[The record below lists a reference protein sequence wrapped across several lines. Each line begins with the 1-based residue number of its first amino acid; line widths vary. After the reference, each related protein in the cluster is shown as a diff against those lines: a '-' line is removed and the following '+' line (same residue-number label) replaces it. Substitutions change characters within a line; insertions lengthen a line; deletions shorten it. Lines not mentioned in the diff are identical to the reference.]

1 LKISII
7 TVCLNA
13 ADTIEETIQSV
24 FAQTYPSVEYIVIDG
39 KSTDGTLEILHKY
52 KHRFAALISEKD
64 GGLYAAI
71 NKGVKMATGDVIGI
85 LHADDMYATSNILNE
100 MAALVYNT
108 NCDAVYADLEYVR
121 RENPSRIVRYWR
133 SGKYKK
139 DSFRLGWMPPHPTF
153 FVKRKVYEQLGYFN
167 ESFTSAGDYEFMLRV
182 IHIHKIKLVYWPH
195 VAVRMRM
202 GGKSNESLANRIKAN
217 SEDVEAWEV
226 NGLKAPAFF
235 SFLKPFRKFAQFFP
249 KLFK

>member
-1 LKISII
+1 MKISII

-24 FAQTYPSVEYIVIDG
+24 FTQTYSPVEYIVIDG

-64 GGLYAAI
+64 TGLYAAI

-85 LHADDMYATSNILNE
+85 LHADDMYTSANVLEE
-100 MAALVYNT
+100 MVALVSHT
-108 NCDAVYADLEYVR
+108 NSDAVYADLEYVR
-121 RENPSRIVRYWR
+121 RENPSQIVRYWK
-133 SGKYKK
+133 SGKYKN

-153 FVKRKVYEQLGYFN
+153 FVKRTIYERFGYFN

-182 IHIHKIKLVYWPH
+182 IHIHKIKLAYWPH
-195 VAVRMRM
+195 VAVRMRL
-202 GGKSNESLANRIKAN
+202 GGKSNKSLTNRLKAN
-217 SEDVEAWEV
+217 NEDVKAWEV
-226 NGLKAPAFF
+226 NGLKTPAFI
-235 SFLKPFRKFAQFFP
+235 SLLKPFRKVPQFFP